1 MRRLNVT
8 VIAGIIAA
16 LLGVLIV
23 VTYGR
28 GVDQKVAAGKQ
39 TVSVL
44 VTTTPLTAGSTPGSI
59 QSKVETKQVPRA
71 YLSGDSISALSAL
84 PTGAVLRVPL
94 AKGTQLNRSAFTDP
108 ATGGGGVGGITPG
121 KGLDAVAVRVGM
133 VPGVAHYVTA
143 GSTVDLFVTYKA
155 VKPVPNAT
163 VTTPVVTKLFASSV
177 HVLSVA
183 AGGTTSAA
191 ALADDVLMVLEAT
204 PSLAQAII
212 NAQAAGEL
220 YAALTLGEQ
229 HTTTSG
235 TTPAEVLN
243 GAR

>member
-16 LLGVLIV
+16 ILGVLIV

-28 GVDQKVAAGKQ
+28 GVDQKVASGKQ
-39 TVSVL
+39 TVGVL
-44 VTTTPLTAGSTPGSI
+44 VTTQALSAGATPGAISA
-59 QSKVETKQVPRA
+59 KVETKQVPRA
-71 YLSGDSISALSAL
+71 YLSGDSLGALSAL
-84 PTGAVLRVPL
+84 PQGAVLRVPV

-108 ATGGGGVGGITPG
+108 AVGGGAGGVSPA
-121 KGLDAVAVRVGM
+121 KNSVAVAVRVGM

-155 VKPVPNAT
+155 VKPEPNAL

-177 HVLSVA
+177 HVLAVT

-191 ALADDVLMVLEAT
+191 ALGDDVLLLLEAK
-204 PSLAQAII
+204 PALAQGII

-220 YAALTLGEQ
+220 YAALTTGETH
-229 HTTTSG
+229 HTSAG
-235 TTPAEVLN
+235 TTPADVLN